1 MKTQRTIYH
10 IIVDKSGSMR
20 SCIGDTISG
29 FNDQLKRIQGMEK
42 EFPDQ
47 EILVGLSLFNDEVS
61 HVKIVQPV
69 STMSALNEQ
78 NYIPSGC
85 TALLDAIG
93 KTAVLLEEYEGNLSS
108 IPTTFVVVILT
119 DGHENSSGS
128 YNLKQVRELIQRL
141 EATGKWTFSFI
152 GATLDAV
159 DVAEQMAIKAQNS
172 FHFEKSNMKE
182 AVWDKLSTSMRG
194 YFSKK
199 EKGENPSDLF

>member
-10 IIVDKSGSMR
+10 IIVDKSGSMS
-20 SCIGDTISG
+20 SCIRDTING

-47 EILVGLSLFNDEVS
+47 EILIGLSLFNDEVS
-61 HVKIVQPV
+61 HIKIVQPL
-69 STMSALNEQ
+69 STVSALNEL

-93 KTAVLLEEYEGNLSS
+93 KTAVLLEECEGNLSS
-108 IPTTFVVVILT
+108 IPITFVVVILT
-119 DGHENSSGS
+119 DGHENSSVS
-128 YNLKQVRELIQRL
+128 YNLKQVREIIQRL